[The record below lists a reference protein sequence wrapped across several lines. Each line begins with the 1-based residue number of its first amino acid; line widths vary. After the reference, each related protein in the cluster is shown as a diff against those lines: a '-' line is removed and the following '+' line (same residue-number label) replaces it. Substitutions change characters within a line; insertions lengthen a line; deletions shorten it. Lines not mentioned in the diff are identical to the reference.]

1 MKKRTIALVLAAA
14 ALSGCAEKGGKSSKK
29 TELTVLAAA
38 SLTEACNEIER
49 LYESR
54 NSDTDLLFSYGGSGA
69 LQKQIEEGAPADVFF
84 SAAKKQMNALI
95 DEELVD
101 KDTVNEL
108 LENKIVLIVPEGN
121 LAGVKGFDDVISDNV
136 AVIGLG
142 EPSSVPVGQYSE
154 EIFDHLGILDA
165 VSRKASY
172 ASDVKQVLSWVE
184 AGNADCGVVY
194 STDAN
199 CGEGIAVICEA
210 PENSHNRV
218 IYPAGLVSSS
228 NHKEEAKAFLSFLES
243 GECRDIFEKYGF
255 TALKEQG

>member
-1 MKKRTIALVLAAA
+1 MKKRSIALILAVA
-14 ALSGCAEKGGKSSKK
+14 ALFGCAEKEEKTGRK

-38 SLTEACNEIER
+38 SLTEACNEIEGI
-49 LYESR
+49 YESE
-54 NSDTDLLFSYGGSGA
+54 NSNIDLVFSYGGSGA
-69 LQKQIEEGAPADVFF
+69 LQTQIEEGAPADVFF
-84 SAAKKQMNALI
+84 SAAKKQMNALL

-108 LENKIVLIVPEGN
+108 LENKIVLITPEGN
-121 LAGVKGFDDVISDNV
+121 PAGVKGFDDVISDSV
-136 AVIGLG
+136 GVIALG

-165 VSRKASY
+165 VNRKASY

-184 AGNADCGVVY
+184 ARNADCGVVY

-199 CGEGIAVICEA
+199 CGEGISVICEA
-210 PENSHNRV
+210 PENSHSRV

-228 NHKEEAKAFLSFLES
+228 KNKEEAKAFLSFLES
-243 GECRDIFEKYGF
+243 GECGDIFEKYGF
-255 TALKEQG
+255 TALKEHG

>member
-14 ALSGCAEKGGKSSKK
+14 SLSGCAEKGGKSSKK
-29 TELTVLAAA
+29 TELTVLAGA
-38 SLTEACNEIER
+38 SLTEACNEIEG

-69 LQKQIEEGAPADVFF
+69 LQTQIEEGSPADVFF

-108 LENKIVLIVPEGN
+108 LENKIVLIVPEKN
-121 LAGVKGFDDVISDNV
+121 PAGVKGFDDVISDSV
-136 AVIGLG
+136 SVIALG

-210 PENSHNRV
+210 PENSHSRV

>member
-1 MKKRTIALVLAAA
+1 MKKRIIACILATST
-14 ALSGCAEKGGKSSKK
+14 LFGCASNSEGKTKE
-29 TELTVLAAA
+29 TEITVLAAA
-38 SLTEACNEIER
+38 SLTEACNEIEGI
-49 LYESR
+49 YESK
-54 NSDTDLLFSYGGSGA
+54 NSNIDLVFSFGGSGA
-69 LQKQIEEGAPADVFF
+69 LQTQIEEGAPADVFF

-95 DEELVD
+95 DEGLIN

-108 LENKIVLIVPEGN
+108 LENKIVLIVPEEN
-121 LAGVKGFDDVISDNV
+121 PAGVKGFDDVISDSV
-136 AVIGLG
+136 SVIALG

-165 VSRKASY
+165 VIRKASY

-210 PENSHNRV
+210 PENSHSRV

>member
-14 ALSGCAEKGGKSSKK
+14 FLSGCAEKGGKSSKK

-54 NSDTDLLFSYGGSGA
+54 NIDTDLLFSYGGSGA
-69 LQKQIEEGAPADVFF
+69 LQTQIEEGAPADVFF

-121 LAGVKGFDDVISDNV
+121 PAGVKGFDDVISDNV

>member
-38 SLTEACNEIER
+38 SLTEACNDIER

-69 LQKQIEEGAPADVFF
+69 LQTQIEEGAPADVFF

-108 LENKIVLIVPEGN
+108 LENKIVLIVPEEN
-121 LAGVKGFDDVISDNV
+121 PAGVKGFDDVISDNV